1 MEWRQQQQAPESDE
15 EAWGEIAEFLRTVT
29 PPPTNYMSVPTEPYT
44 PTTITSSSSIRRRES
59 RKKRGTLTR
68 CLLFLRG
75 RSIHKKP
82 ARKPSVRVSSPVARP
97 ALHKHKRPPRITL
110 PDSAISGRT
119 IDGHRHIA
127 ISIPVEHDLLSPA
140 PRYRFPRLNMKTKT
154 TPTAEISQSHNDVTS
169 RPKSAFVDEPQVGTQ
184 LRPVAEKQ
192 GSRSSKSR
200 GKEVQR
206 GQEAVRELRLPWR
219 DTFGAPQEVSSSN
232 ADSMQPP
239 VVPRR
244 INNGHDAPRSARPS
258 TPPTSD
264 EARRLAHRKAL
275 AALSRP
281 VSGQSAYSFRSSATA
296 SPASKVSPS
305 AVRNFSLHPGSVD
318 NKLHHARSNSRQRDR
333 NPHSRD
339 SSRDQHT
346 LQESIFSEPHF
357 LESKGTLESASEVD
371 RTAVTGTTQARR
383 SSSTV
388 EASLEGRNRSARESG
403 QNRLSGQSLERVD
416 ISPNVQETRRD
427 SGQETGNSSGQ
438 ESKTPHWTGRDT
450 AAPVSVNP
458 AMKTVEAHMTRP
470 SQLRKSVQI
479 VLETPEE
486 DSWPD
491 DLGNSRGDAND
502 DGLRG
507 VGNDRNKGPES
518 KGGNNKEQTV
528 EASSMLQVPGGT
540 QENRRKGSPLPSPE
554 QREEM
559 RKKILLLRRQKIV
572 KLRKAL
578 EDPETQPK
586 DLVWRRNPSDSSDG
600 SSDESHMTNHG
611 SDTDK
616 RTTLTP
622 EGNQDGLEATP
633 AQSKFSTVM
642 TVADVR
648 PSSPLAANPELG
660 IASKESLPL
669 SASSLDTVA
678 TAIKVPSMPPY
689 QYMGH
694 VTPPDS
700 PPQSQ
705 TSISPVSSVEA
716 QPGGTP
722 LRHPPLKRL
731 PSLPRRSSTFGR
743 RPPVLPAEISP
754 VSQGTPQ
761 PNMASKGPLPS
772 TSRSGRGPEGE
783 STEANTSIVKLSRS
797 QLFEMHDT
805 LREEQTRDIE
815 RRLQRLERNR
825 DDWLATM
832 LPLLT
837 DMTQVLGKFASSE
850 GHGEGKEGSPKGD
863 RQVGRLGTSVGDD
876 SQNPNWRRISASEVA
891 EPNARPF
898 VTGDQDDV
906 LDSDEVIRR
915 HTQTPHGRS
924 RAGTSTSEHTR
935 RVYIDNDLADDE
947 QERRARSSSLGES
960 SKRRRHRAHTTNVP
974 PPALPAEAA
983 NLRAGRPLSGT
994 LTRSPQAPALPQPTH
1009 VRGESEAGRERAG
1022 GPERSD
1028 KRVDARLRSLS
1039 MGARVPGG
1047 PTRYDSRREA
1057 IPDFYAATA
1066 NDGRYNETLEGLMR
1080 GSPSRVGRRSG
1091 TKSS

>member
-1 MEWRQQQQAPESDE
+1 MSFEHQAKEEQEEEGEVDE
-15 EAWGEIAEFLRTVT
+15 MSTILERAVKTQAAGEETFSRA
-29 PPPTNYMSVPTEPYT
+29 
-44 PTTITSSSSIRRRES
+44 TI
-59 RKKRGTLTR
+59 
-68 CLLFLRG
+68 
-75 RSIHKKP
+75 
-82 ARKPSVRVSSPVARP
+82 
-97 ALHKHKRPPRITL
+97 HKHKRPPRITL

-140 PRYRFPRLNMKTKT
+140 PRYRFPSLNRRTKS
-154 TPTAEISQSHNDVTS
+154 TPSAEMSPCHNDVTGK
-169 RPKSAFVDEPQVGTQ
+169 PESAFIDEPQIGTQ
-184 LRPVAEKQ
+184 LRPVAEKR
-192 GSRSSKSR
+192 GSRPSKSR

-206 GQEAVRELRLPWR
+206 SQEAVRELRLPWR
-219 DTFGAPQEVSSSN
+219 DTFGPPQEVSRSN
-232 ADSMQPP
+232 AGSMQPP
-239 VVPRR
+239 AVPRR
-244 INNGHDAPRSARPS
+244 TNHGYDAPSSARPS

-264 EARRLAHRKAL
+264 EARRIAHRKAL

-281 VSGQSAYSFRSSATA
+281 VSGQSAYSFHSFATA
-296 SPASKVSPS
+296 SPASKVSPP
-305 AVRNFSLHPGSVD
+305 AVRNFSLHPGSVE
-318 NKLHHARSNSRQRDR
+318 NELHRARSNSGQRGR

-339 SSRDQHT
+339 SSRDQYT
-346 LQESIFSEPHF
+346 LQESIFSEPRF

-388 EASLEGRNRSARESG
+388 EASSGVRNGSARESG
-403 QNRLSGQSLERVD
+403 QDGQSGQSLGRVD
-416 ISPNVQETRRD
+416 PAPNVQETRRD
-427 SGQETGNSSGQ
+427 SGQETENSSGQ
-438 ESKTPHWTGRDT
+438 ESKTPHWGNRDT
-450 AAPVSVNP
+450 ATPVSVNP
-458 AMKTVEAHMTRP
+458 AMKTVEAHITRQ

-491 DLGNSRGDAND
+491 DLGKSRGDAGN

-507 VGNDRNKGPES
+507 MGNDRNKGPES
-518 KGGNNKEQTV
+518 KGGNNKE
-528 EASSMLQVPGGT
+528 ASSMLQVPGET

-559 RKKILLLRRQKIV
+559 RKRTLLLRRQKIA

-586 DLVWRRNPSDSSDG
+586 DLVWRRSPSDSSDG
-600 SSDESHMTNHG
+600 SSDESHTTDHG
-611 SDTDK
+611 SNPDK
-616 RTTLTP
+616 RTTMTHAPDSL
-622 EGNQDGLEATP
+622 EGTQDGPDATT
-633 AQSKFSTVM
+633 AQSQFSTVM

-648 PSSPLAANPELG
+648 PSSPLVANAELG
-660 IASKESLPL
+660 ITSKESLPL
-669 SASSLDTVA
+669 STSSLDTVA
-678 TAIKVPSMPPY
+678 TAIKVPPMPPY
-689 QYMGH
+689 QHIGH

-700 PPQSQ
+700 PPHSQ
-705 TSISPVSSVEA
+705 TSPSPVSSVEA

-743 RPPVLPAEISP
+743 RPPVLPAGMSP

-761 PNMASKGPLPS
+761 PNIASKDALPS
-772 TSRSGRGPEGE
+772 TFHSGQGPEGE
-783 STEANTSIVKLSRS
+783 STEANTSVVKMSRS

-805 LREEQTRDIE
+805 LREERTRDIE

-825 DDWLATM
+825 DDWMATM

-850 GHGEGKEGSPKGD
+850 GDGEGREGSPKGD
-863 RQVGRLGTSVGDD
+863 RQVGRPRTSESDD
-876 SQNPNWRRISASEVA
+876 RQTPNWRRSSASGAA
-891 EPNARPF
+891 EPNTHPSMR
-898 VTGDQDDV
+898 GDQDDV

-915 HTQTPHGRS
+915 HTQRPHGRS

-935 RVYIDNDLADDE
+935 RLYIDNDLADDE

-994 LTRSPQAPALPQPTH
+994 TRSSQVPALPRPPH
-1009 VRGESEAGRERAG
+1009 IGGESEAGRERVG
-1022 GPERSD
+1022 GPERGG

-1039 MGARVPGG
+1039 LGARVPGG
-1047 PTRYDSRREA
+1047 LTRYDSRRDA
-1057 IPDFYAATA
+1057 VPDFYAATA

-1080 GSPSRVGRRSG
+1080 GSPSRISRRSG
-1091 TKSS
+1091 TKSVDAAAGHGVRQAPGAVVGFGAFST